1 MFIKDKV
8 AYKLDEESYN
18 AAYEHAV
25 NKQLFEQNNTYT
37 AVNPLIWDKI
47 ASIFS
52 SRTSQRLE
60 ELQNK
65 RRKLASLIK
74 LKGISIPNLE
84 KVFDLEEGKIQ
95 EGYEPFFENL
105 KKLDE

>member
-1 MFIKDKV
+1 M
-8 AYKLDEESYN
+8 
-18 AAYEHAV
+18 
-25 NKQLFEQNNTYT
+25 
-37 AVNPLIWDKI
+37 IWNKI

-52 SRTSQRLE
+52 NRTSQKLE
-60 ELQNK
+60 ELQNR
-65 RRKLASLIK
+65 RRKLTSLIK

-84 KVFDLEEGKIQ
+84 KVFDLEEGKIR